1 MTREISKIVVL
12 IISMIMI
19 TLMALIIFV
28 PAILGEAGE
37 ITKGMIVSAQSAIM
51 PNISNIIFK

>member
-1 MTREISKIVVL
+1 MIREISKFVIL
-12 IISMIMI
+12 IISMVMVAF
-19 TLMALIIFV
+19 MALIIFV